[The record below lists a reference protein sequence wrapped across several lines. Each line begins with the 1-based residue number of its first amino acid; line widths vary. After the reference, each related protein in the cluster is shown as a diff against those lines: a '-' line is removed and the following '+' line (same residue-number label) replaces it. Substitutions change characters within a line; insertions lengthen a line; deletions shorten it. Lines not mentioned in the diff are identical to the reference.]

1 MKRKMILALLAAMTL
16 TVGSVGTV
24 FAATNNGGA
33 EVQTSAPEQHTHTW
47 GAPVYV
53 VDQEAVYGPSEWI
66 IDKEAEYEQ
75 IKVVDKEAWT
85 EEITEVQDICYSCE
99 AKGIHTQFVN
109 GVVVGTGESLQD
121 HVTAHMLN
129 GESGQYGSRVVVVDT
144 IYHPEEYHY
153 ENGALISPE
162 EGHWTEAPLIT
173 PEQGHWEHTCEGC
186 GEIQNSETGEVIKP
200 GTITTPENPG
210 TETPENP
217 DTEKPE
223 NPGTE
228 TPENPDTNTP
238 TNPDTENPDTEA
250 PANPGT
256 DTEKPSGDHT
266 QKPTEDTEKPIGENE
281 GGQDQTD
288 QNKEENTQNTAEET
302 TDNKNT
308 DTQNAVT
315 GEEVTPVNTQAETTE
330 SNESGEKKSPKTGD
344 PANFIY
350 LATLAG
356 SALTGGTAFGLRK
369 KFKK

>member
-1 MKRKMILALLAAMTL
+1 MKQKMILALLAAMTL

-33 EVQTSAPEQHTHTW
+33 EVQTSDPEQHTHTW

-53 VDQEAVYGPSEWI
+53 VDQEAVYGPSEWVPT
-66 IDKEAEYEQ
+66 KPAEYEQ

-85 EEITEVQDICYSCE
+85 EEITATHTVCFTCGLDFDAAGMSNADVLAH
-99 AKGIHTQFVN
+99 AKN
-109 GVVVGTGESLQD
+109 
-121 HVTAHMLN
+121 HVLN
-129 GESGQYGSRVVVVDT
+129 GESGDYGSKEVVVDT
-144 IYHPEEYHY
+144 IDHPEEYHY

-162 EGHWTEAPLIT
+162 QGYWTEAPLIT

-200 GTITTPENPG
+200 GTVTTPENPG
-210 TETPENP
+210 TEKPGTENP
-217 DTEKPE
+217 D
-223 NPGTE
+223 TE

-238 TNPDTENPDTEA
+238 TNPDTET

-256 DTEKPSGDHT
+256 DIEKPSGDNT

-288 QNKEENTQNTAEET
+288 QNKTETPQNTAEET
-302 TDNKNT
+302 TATENKNT
-308 DTQNAVT
+308 DTQDTVKGEKVT
-315 GEEVTPVNTQAETTE
+315 QVNTQTETTE
-330 SNESGEKKSPKTGD
+330 SNESNEKKSPKTGD

-350 LATLAG
+350 LATLVG

-369 KFKK
+369 KLQK

>member
-47 GAPVYV
+47 GAPIYV
-53 VDQEAVYGPSEWI
+53 IDQEAVYGPSEWI

-75 IKVVDKEAWT
+75 IKVVDSPAWT
-85 EEITEVQDICYSCE
+85 EEITATHTVCYTCGLDFDAAGMSNADVLAH
-99 AKGIHTQFVN
+99 AKN
-109 GVVVGTGESLQD
+109 
-121 HVTAHMLN
+121 HVLN
-129 GESGQYGSRVVVVDT
+129 GESGDYGSKVVIIDT

-210 TETPENP
+210 TETPETP
-217 DTEKPE
+217 DTE
-223 NPGTE
+223 NPDTE

-250 PANPGT
+250 PVNPGT
-256 DTEKPSGDHT
+256 DTENPSGDNT
-266 QKPTEDTEKPIGENE
+266 QNPTEDTEKPVDGNE
-281 GGQDQTD
+281 GSQDQTD
-288 QNKEENTQNTAEET
+288 QNKTETPQNTAEET
-302 TDNKNT
+302 TATENKNT
-308 DTQNAVT
+308 DTQDTVKGEKVT
-315 GEEVTPVNTQAETTE
+315 QVNTQTETTE
-330 SNESGEKKSPKTGD
+330 SNESNEKKSPKTGD

-369 KFKK
+369 KLQK

>member
-75 IKVVDKEAWT
+75 IKVVDSPAWT
-85 EEITEVQDICYSCE
+85 EEITATHTVCYTCGLDFDAAGMSNADVLAH
-99 AKGIHTQFVN
+99 AKN
-109 GVVVGTGESLQD
+109 
-121 HVTAHMLN
+121 HVLN
-129 GESGQYGSRVVVVDT
+129 GESGDYGSKVVVVDT
-144 IYHPEEYHY
+144 IYHPEEFHY

-200 GTITTPENPG
+200 GTVTTPENPG
-210 TETPENP
+210 A
-217 DTEKPE
+217 EK
-223 NPGTE
+223 PGTE

-250 PANPGT
+250 PVNPGT
-256 DTEKPSGDHT
+256 DTEKPSGDNT
-266 QKPTEDTEKPIGENE
+266 QNPTGDTEKPIGENE

-288 QNKEENTQNTAEET
+288 QNKEENSQNTAEET
-302 TDNKNT
+302 TATENKNT
-308 DTQNAVT
+308 DTQDTVK
-315 GEEVTPVNTQAETTE
+315 GEEVTQVNTQTETTE
-330 SNESGEKKSPKTGD
+330 SNESTEKKSPKTGD

>member
-33 EVQTSAPEQHTHTW
+33 EVQTSEPEQHTHTW

-75 IKVVDKEAWT
+75 IKVVDSPAWT
-85 EEITEVQDICYSCE
+85 EEITENHTICYACE
-99 AKGIHTQFVN
+99 AAGNTVIMDGWGDEQIVN
-109 GVVVGTGESLQD
+109 HMDE
-121 HVTAHMLN
+121 AHGGMPF
-129 GESGQYGSRVVVVDT
+129 SYGNRVIVVDT

-250 PANPGT
+250 PVNPGT
-256 DTEKPSGDHT
+256 DTEKPSGDNT
-266 QKPTEDTEKPIGENE
+266 QNPTEDTEKPIGENE

-302 TDNKNT
+302 TATENKNT
-308 DTQNAVT
+308 DTQDT
-315 GEEVTPVNTQAETTE
+315 IKGEEVTPVNTQTKTTE
-330 SNESGEKKSPKTGD
+330 STEATEKKSPKTGD
-344 PANFIY
+344 SANFVY

-369 KFKK
+369 KSKK

>member
-47 GAPVYV
+47 GEPVYVKDADAVYEQVKV
-53 VDQEAVYGPSEWI
+53 VDQEEKWDWVTNI
-66 IDKEAEYEQ
+66 ITP
-75 IKVVDKEAWT
+75 AWD
-85 EEITEVQDICYSCE
+85 EEITEVHTVCFTCGCDFTAQGMSNDDILNHQ
-99 AKGIHTQFVN
+99 K
-109 GVVVGTGESLQD
+109 D
-121 HVTAHMLN
+121 HMRN
-129 GESGQYGSRVVVVDT
+129 GEGADYGDRPVVVDT
-144 IYHPEEYHY
+144 IHHEAVTEDVWTKIQEE
-153 ENGALISPE
+153 ISHME
-162 EGHWTEAPLIT
+162 DQLVT
-173 PEQGHWEHTCEGC
+173 PEQGHWEHTCTDC

-210 TETPENP
+210 TETPETP
-217 DTEKPE
+217 DTE
-223 NPGTE
+223 NPDTE

-250 PANPGT
+250 PVNPGT
-256 DTEKPSGDHT
+256 DTEKPSGDNT
-266 QKPTEDTEKPIGENE
+266 QNPTEDTEKPANGNE

-302 TDNKNT
+302 TATENKNT
-308 DTQNAVT
+308 DTQDT
-315 GEEVTPVNTQAETTE
+315 IKGEEVTQVNTQTKTTE
-330 SNESGEKKSPKTGD
+330 STEATEKKSPKTGD
-344 PANFIY
+344 PANFVY

-356 SALTGGTAFGLRK
+356 SALTGIRR

>member
-53 VDQEAVYGPSEWI
+53 VDQEAVYGPSEYI
-66 IDKEAEYEQ
+66 ITKPAEYEQIFVVDKEAEYKDIVERHQ
-75 IKVVDKEAWT
+75 FCSVCHADLT
-85 EEITEVQDICYSCE
+85 ELGAAMGMSPDDYFYDVHQLETMHGGYYGDD
-99 AKGIHTQFVN
+99 
-109 GVVVGTGESLQD
+109 VVVGQELVS
-121 HVTAHMLN
+121 
-129 GESGQYGSRVVVVDT
+129 
-144 IYHPEEYHY
+144 PEEGHY

-162 EGHWTEAPLIT
+162 QGYWTEAPLIT

-200 GTITTPENPG
+200 GTVTTPENPG
-210 TETPENP
+210 A
-217 DTEKPE
+217 EK
-223 NPGTE
+223 PGTE
-228 TPENPDTNTP
+228 TPANPDTNTP
-238 TNPDTENPDTEA
+238 TNPDKEDPDTET

-281 GGQDQTD
+281 GGQDQTN

-315 GEEVTPVNTQAETTE
+315 GEEVTPVNTQTETTE
-330 SNESGEKKSPKTGD
+330 STESGEKKSPKTGD

>member
-33 EVQTSAPEQHTHTW
+33 EVQTSEPEQHTHTW

-75 IKVVDKEAWT
+75 IKVVDSPAWT
-85 EEITEVQDICYSCE
+85 EEITATHTVCYTCGLDFDAAGMSNADVLAH
-99 AKGIHTQFVN
+99 AKN
-109 GVVVGTGESLQD
+109 
-121 HVTAHMLN
+121 HVLN
-129 GESGQYGSRVVVVDT
+129 GESGDYGSKVVVVDT
-144 IYHPEEYHY
+144 IYHPEEFHY

-200 GTITTPENPG
+200 GTVTTPENPGAEKPG

-217 DTEKPE
+217 
-223 NPGTE
+223 G
-228 TPENPDTNTP
+228 TNTP
-238 TNPDTENPDTEA
+238 TNPGTENPDTET
-250 PANPGT
+250 PVNPGT
-256 DTEKPSGDHT
+256 DTEKPSGDNT
-266 QKPTEDTEKPIGENE
+266 QKPTQDTEKPADGNE
-281 GGQDQTD
+281 GSQDQTD
-288 QNKEENTQNTAEET
+288 QNKTETPQNTAEET

-315 GEEVTPVNTQAETTE
+315 GEEVTPVNTQTETTE

>member
-1 MKRKMILALLAAMTL
+1 MILALLAAMTL

-85 EEITEVQDICYSCE
+85 EEIT
-99 AKGIHTQFVN
+99 AIHTVCYTCGLDFDAAGMSNQEV
-109 GVVVGTGESLQD
+109 LD
-121 HVTAHMLN
+121 HQLNHMLN
-129 GESGQYGSRVVVVDT
+129 GESGQYGSKEVVVDT

-200 GTITTPENPG
+200 GTVTTPENPG
-210 TETPENP
+210 TE
-217 DTEKPE
+217 K
-223 NPGTE
+223 PGTE

-238 TNPDTENPDTEA
+238 TNPDKEDPDTEA
-250 PANPGT
+250 PVNPGT
-256 DTEKPSGDHT
+256 DTEKPSGDNT
-266 QKPTEDTEKPIGENE
+266 QNPTEDTEKPMGENE
-281 GGQDQTD
+281 GGQEQTD

-302 TDNKNT
+302 TATENKNT
-308 DTQNAVT
+308 DTQDTVT
-315 GEEVTPVNTQAETTE
+315 GEKVTQVNTQTETTE
-330 SNESGEKKSPKTGD
+330 STEATEKKSPKTGD

-356 SALTGGTAFGLRK
+356 SALTGGTAFGLKK

>member
-200 GTITTPENPG
+200 GTVTTPENPG
-210 TETPENP
+210 A
-217 DTEKPE
+217 EK
-223 NPGTE
+223 PGTE

>member
-1 MKRKMILALLAAMTL
+1 MKQKMILALLAAMTL

-33 EVQTSAPEQHTHTW
+33 EVQTSEPEVHTHTW

-53 VDQEAVYGPSEWI
+53 VDQEAVYGPSEWV

-75 IKVVDKEAWT
+75 IKVVDSPAWT
-85 EEITEVQDICYSCE
+85 EEITENHTICYACE
-99 AKGIHTQFVN
+99 AAGNTVIMDGWGDEQIVN
-109 GVVVGTGESLQD
+109 HMDE
-121 HVTAHMLN
+121 AHGGMPF
-129 GESGQYGSRVVVVDT
+129 SYGNRVIVIDS
-144 IYHPEEYHY
+144 IYHPEEFHY

-210 TETPENP
+210 TETPETP
-217 DTEKPE
+217 DTE
-223 NPGTE
+223 NPDTE

-250 PANPGT
+250 PVNPGT
-256 DTEKPSGDHT
+256 DTENPSGDNT
-266 QKPTEDTEKPIGENE
+266 QNPTEDTEKPVDGNE
-281 GGQDQTD
+281 GSQDQTD
-288 QNKEENTQNTAEET
+288 QNKTETPQNTAEET
-302 TDNKNT
+302 TATENKNT
-308 DTQNAVT
+308 DTQDTVKGEKVT
-315 GEEVTPVNTQAETTE
+315 QVNTQTETTE
-330 SNESGEKKSPKTGD
+330 SNESNEKKSPKTGD

-369 KFKK
+369 KLQK

>member
-53 VDQEAVYGPSEWI
+53 VDQEAVYGPAEWI

-75 IKVVDKEAWT
+75 IKVVDSPAWT
-85 EEITEVQDICYSCE
+85 EEITEV
-99 AKGIHTQFVN
+99 HTVCFTC
-109 GVVVGTGESLQD
+109 GCD
-121 HVTAHMLN
+121 VTAQGMSNDDILNQQKDHMRN
-129 GESGQYGSRVVVVDT
+129 GEGADYGDRSVVVDT
-144 IYHPEEYHY
+144 IYHPEEFHY

-200 GTITTPENPG
+200 GTVTTPENPG
-210 TETPENP
+210 A
-217 DTEKPE
+217 EK
-223 NPGTE
+223 PGTE

-238 TNPDTENPDTEA
+238 TNPDTENPDTET

-356 SALTGGTAFGLRK
+356 SALTGGTAFGFRK

>member
-33 EVQTSAPEQHTHTW
+33 EVQTSDTAEHTHTW
-47 GAPVYV
+47 GEAYYV
-53 VDQEAVYGPSEWI
+53 KDADAVYGQVWHDPVYGEPQYV
-66 IDKEAEYEQ
+66 IDKEEEYKDIVERHQ
-75 IKVVDKEAWT
+75 FCSVCHADLT
-85 EEITEVQDICYSCE
+85 ELGAAMGMSPDDYFYDVHQLETMHGGYYGDD
-99 AKGIHTQFVN
+99 
-109 GVVVGTGESLQD
+109 VVVGQEL
-121 HVTAHMLN
+121 V
-129 GESGQYGSRVVVVDT
+129 
-144 IYHPEEYHY
+144 
-153 ENGALISPE
+153 SPE
-162 EGHWTEAPLIT
+162 EGHWENTILQEGYYEDVLVT

-250 PANPGT
+250 PVNPGT
-256 DTEKPSGDHT
+256 DTEKPSGDNT
-266 QKPTEDTEKPIGENE
+266 QNPTEDTEKPADEA
-281 GGQDQTD
+281 QDQMD
-288 QNKEENTQNTAEET
+288 QHKTENTQNTPEET
-302 TDNKNT
+302 TATDNKNT

-315 GEEVTPVNTQAETTE
+315 GEEVTPVNTQTETTE

-356 SALTGGTAFGLRK
+356 SALTGGTAFGLKK

>member
-24 FAATNNGGA
+24 FASTNNGGA
-33 EVQTSAPEQHTHTW
+33 EVQTSEPEQHTHTW

-53 VDQEAVYGPSEWI
+53 VDQEAVYGPSEWVPT
-66 IDKEAEYEQ
+66 KPAEYEQ

-85 EEITEVQDICYSCE
+85 EEITATHTVCYTCGLDFDAAGMSNADVLAH
-99 AKGIHTQFVN
+99 AKN
-109 GVVVGTGESLQD
+109 
-121 HVTAHMLN
+121 HVLN
-129 GESGQYGSRVVVVDT
+129 GESGDYGSQEVVVDT
-144 IYHPEEYHY
+144 INHPEEYHY

-162 EGHWTEAPLIT
+162 QGYWTEAPLIT

-250 PANPGT
+250 PVNPGT
-256 DTEKPSGDHT
+256 DTEKPSGDNT
-266 QKPTEDTEKPIGENE
+266 QNPTEDTEKPVDGNE

-302 TDNKNT
+302 TATDNKNT

-330 SNESGEKKSPKTGD
+330 SNKSGEKKSPKTGD
-344 PANFIY
+344 PTNFIY

-356 SALTGGTAFGLRK
+356 SALTGGTAFGLKK

>member
-1 MKRKMILALLAAMTL
+1 MKRKIILALLAAMTL

-53 VDQEAVYGPSEWI
+53 VDQEAVYGPSEWV

-75 IKVVDKEAWT
+75 IKVVDSPAWT
-85 EEITEVQDICYSCE
+85 EEITENHTICYACE
-99 AKGIHTQFVN
+99 AAGNTVIMDGWGDEQIVN
-109 GVVVGTGESLQD
+109 HMDE
-121 HVTAHMLN
+121 AHGGMPF
-129 GESGQYGSRVVVVDT
+129 SYGNRVIVIDS
-144 IYHPEEYHY
+144 IYHPEEFHY

-210 TETPENP
+210 TETPETP
-217 DTEKPE
+217 DTE
-223 NPGTE
+223 NPDTE

-250 PANPGT
+250 PVNPGT
-256 DTEKPSGDHT
+256 DTENPSGDNT
-266 QKPTEDTEKPIGENE
+266 QNPTEDTEKPVDGNE
-281 GGQDQTD
+281 GSQDQTD
-288 QNKEENTQNTAEET
+288 QNKTETPQNTAEET
-302 TDNKNT
+302 TATENKNT
-308 DTQNAVT
+308 DTQDTVKGEKVT
-315 GEEVTPVNTQAETTE
+315 QVNTQTETTE
-330 SNESGEKKSPKTGD
+330 SNESNEKKSPKTGD

-369 KFKK
+369 KLQK

>member
-33 EVQTSAPEQHTHTW
+33 EVQTSDPEQHTHTW

-53 VDQEAVYGPSEWI
+53 VDQEAVYGPSEWVPT
-66 IDKEAEYEQ
+66 KPAEYEQ
-75 IKVVDKEAWT
+75 IKVVDEPAWDEPVYDT
-85 EEITEVQDICYSCE
+85 VNICFDCYN
-99 AKGIHTQFVN
+99 KGIIVDMDALYAQ
-109 GVVVGTGESLQD
+109 GGTAFDD
-121 HVTAHMLN
+121 HVMNHILN
-129 GESGQYGSRVVVVDT
+129 GEGGSYGEKTIQVDT
-144 IYHPEEYHY
+144 IHHEEVYHY
-153 ENGALISPE
+153 EQGALISPE
-162 EGHWTEAPLIT
+162 EGYWTEAPLIT

-200 GTITTPENPG
+200 GTVTTPENPG
-210 TETPENP
+210 AE
-217 DTEKPE
+217 
-223 NPGTE
+223 
-228 TPENPDTNTP
+228 
-238 TNPDTENPDTEA
+238 NPDTENPDTET
-250 PANPGT
+250 PVNPGT
-256 DTEKPSGDHT
+256 DTEKPSGNNT
-266 QKPTEDTEKPIGENE
+266 QNPTEDTEKPIGENE
-281 GGQDQTD
+281 GGQEQTD

-302 TDNKNT
+302 TATDNKNT

-315 GEEVTPVNTQAETTE
+315 GEEVTPVNTQTETTE

>member
-1 MKRKMILALLAAMTL
+1 MKQKMILALLAAMTL

-33 EVQTSAPEQHTHTW
+33 EVQTAEPEEPEQHTHTW

-53 VDQEAVYGPSEWI
+53 VDQEAVYGPSEWVPT
-66 IDKEAEYEQ
+66 KPAEYEQ

-85 EEITEVQDICYSCE
+85 EEITEVHDICYGCGLDFT
-99 AKGIHTQFVN
+99 ANGYTQ
-109 GVVVGTGESLQD
+109 EM
-121 HVTAHMLN
+121 VTQHMRDQMLAGN
-129 GESGQYGSRVVVVDT
+129 LECGHHGQEEVVVDT

-162 EGHWTEAPLIT
+162 QGYWTEAPLIT

-200 GTITTPENPG
+200 GTVTTPENPG
-210 TETPENP
+210 A
-217 DTEKPE
+217 EK
-223 NPGTE
+223 PGTE
-228 TPENPDTNTP
+228 TPANPDTNTP
-238 TNPDTENPDTEA
+238 TNPDTENPDTET
-250 PANPGT
+250 PVNPGT
-256 DTEKPSGDHT
+256 DTEKPSGDNT
-266 QKPTEDTEKPIGENE
+266 QNPTEDTEKPVDGNE
-281 GGQDQTD
+281 GGQEQTD
-288 QNKEENTQNTAEET
+288 QNKEENPQNTAEET
-302 TDNKNT
+302 TATDNKNT

-315 GEEVTPVNTQAETTE
+315 GEEVTPVNTQTETTE
-330 SNESGEKKSPKTGD
+330 STESGEKKSPKTGD

-356 SALTGGTAFGLRK
+356 SALTGGTAFGLKK